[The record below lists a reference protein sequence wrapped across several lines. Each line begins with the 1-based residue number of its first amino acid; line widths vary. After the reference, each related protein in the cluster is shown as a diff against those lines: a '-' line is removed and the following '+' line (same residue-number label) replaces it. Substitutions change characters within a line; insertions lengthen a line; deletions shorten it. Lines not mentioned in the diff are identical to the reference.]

1 MINLYSKTNKNN
13 QVNTS
18 KIYDVK
24 GKIPTV
30 ELAVYLMGWE
40 IRRPQSANNQT
51 SFPQGLGYPLS
62 QSSLWGNEHQEY
74 SPPTLRTFYEA
85 HI

>member
-30 ELAVYLMGWE
+30 ELAGCVLDGMGNQE
-40 IRRPQSANNQT
+40 TSIRQQSDKFPTRPRLPTFSVF
-51 SFPQGLGYPLS
+51 SLGK
-62 QSSLWGNEHQEY
+62 
-74 SPPTLRTFYEA
+74 
-85 HI
+85 